1 MNVNNVEL
9 RFWRTDL
16 AKGRNIYALLSNDP
30 KTTSISDPLI
40 GVMET
45 TTLAENVVNTHND
58 LLEKYGRKY
67 VDRLSMSKNAEG
79 QNDN

>member
-16 AKGRNIYALLSNDP
+16 TKGRNIYALLSNDP
-30 KTTSISDPLI
+30 KAPSSSDPLI

-45 TTLAENVVNTHND
+45 TTLTENVVNVHND

-67 VDRLSMSKNAEG
+67 AERLSMSKNV
-79 QNDN
+79 DVPDD